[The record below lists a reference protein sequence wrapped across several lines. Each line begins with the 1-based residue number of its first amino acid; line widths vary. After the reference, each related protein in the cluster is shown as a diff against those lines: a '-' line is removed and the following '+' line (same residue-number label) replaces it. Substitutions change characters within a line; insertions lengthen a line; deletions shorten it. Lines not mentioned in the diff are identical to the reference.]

1 LFVKNSVKLAVVKYF
16 FAARSIQWLSDI
28 FAGLLLQ
35 LTNISHGVRLSGWIS
50 LVAFQVGVVGTIFFF
65 LFLYMAENF
74 FIWQKASRE
83 TCSFVELFSGV
94 KEKI

>member
-1 LFVKNSVKLAVVKYF
+1 MVERYFCRTITPAYKNLSWRETFRGGGGVSFVA
-16 FAARSIQWLSDI
+16 I
-28 FAGLLLQ
+28 
-35 LTNISHGVRLSGWIS
+35 
-50 LVAFQVGVVGTIFFF
+50 QVGVVGTIFFF

>member
-1 LFVKNSVKLAVVKYF
+1 MVERYFCRTVTPAYKHLSWRETFGGVSFVA
-16 FAARSIQWLSDI
+16 I
-28 FAGLLLQ
+28 
-35 LTNISHGVRLSGWIS
+35 
-50 LVAFQVGVVGTIFFF
+50 QVGVVGTIFFF